1 MLRPKPSSGLAV
13 PFLACRLPWFLGLA
27 LLATACKKGPP
38 EEHSADGRQVIA
50 VKVGADGYHPSEAR
64 AKAGT
69 PVRLTLTRTTDDGC
83 GQEIVI
89 PSLKVK
95 RELPLNQPVSF
106 DLTMPASGAV
116 TFACGMDMYRGSIV
130 AE

>member
-1 MLRPKPSSGLAV
+1 VPTSG
-13 PFLACRLPWFLGLA
+13 FRLPWFLCLA
-27 LLATACKKGPP
+27 LLATACKKEAAMGRS
-38 EEHSADGRQVIA
+38 EDGRQLIA
-50 VKVGADGYHPSEAR
+50 VKVDADGYHPAEAR

-89 PSLKVK
+89 PSLNVK
-95 RELPLNQPVSF
+95 RDLPLNQPVSF

-116 TFACGMDMYRGSIV
+116 KFACGMDMYRGSII
-130 AE
+130 AQ